1 MLWRGEGH
9 ELIGK
14 VRTMRALA
22 RLLRRDRRGSAR
34 AREWLVSSHTQPK
47 VSQKDSQPIQ
57 LVVGLDFGTSF
68 TKVVIGESRIRYAVP
83 FGPFCNGGNP
93 VFLPSGLSVLA
104 ESDECRLGV
113 EAHGGILHDNL
124 KMPLIERDFS
134 GDVRARAAAFLA
146 LVLRYARGWLLEKH
160 GRVYRGRKIEW
171 FVNVGLPTDSF
182 DDAELTSAY
191 VSIVDAAWRMSIQ
204 PGAIS
209 LSCAKDQP
217 TTNPAEAGEL
227 PEEYVERLLPAD
239 RINAF
244 PEFSAQVAGYVRS
257 PRRQDGLHTM
267 VDVGGGTLDVTVFNV
282 HKDSYGDD
290 IFPIFAR
297 RVRPLGTRYLMQ
309 ARRNALR
316 GGGEWSYS
324 PFDALP
330 SDVKFGQAHD
340 VSSDDLKELDRPF
353 RKSAHTTVAG
363 ALKYTKEY
371 RYPSAPHWDSTKRG
385 YGTGMPSFFCGGG
398 ASADFY
404 ETLLKG
410 FEVLQ
415 PPYKLS
421 QSILPIPDDLNVPRT
436 ARKSNA
442 RLAVAYGLSFDPYD
456 IGRIIRMSEIADV
469 NPDPT
474 PPNYRDRYVGKELT

>member
-1 MLWRGEGH
+1 
-9 ELIGK
+9 
-14 VRTMRALA
+14 MRVLA
-22 RLLRRDRRGSAR
+22 KLLRRGRRGSAR
-34 AREWLVSSHTQPK
+34 AREWLLSSHTQPK
-47 VSQKDSQPIQ
+47 NSQKESQPIQ

-93 VFLPSGLSVLA
+93 LFLPSGLCVVADSG
-104 ESDECRLGV
+104 ECRLGV
-113 EAHGGILHDNL
+113 DADGAILHDNL

-134 GDVRARAAAFLA
+134 GDVRARAAAFLS

-171 FVNVGLPTDSF
+171 FINVGLPTDSF

-191 VSIVDAAWRMSIQ
+191 VGIVHAAWRMSIQ
-204 PGAIS
+204 PGAVS
-209 LSCAKDQP
+209 LSRARDQLA
-217 TTNPAEAGEL
+217 TSPADTGEF
-227 PEEYVERLLPAD
+227 PEEHVERLLPAD

-282 HKDSYGDD
+282 HKDSAGDD

-297 RVRPLGTRYLMQ
+297 HVRPLGTRYLMQ
-309 ARRNALR
+309 ARRNALGR
-316 GGGEWSYS
+316 RGEWSYS
-324 PFDALP
+324 PFDELP
-330 SDVKFGQAHD
+330 SDAKLARAHN
-340 VSSDDLKELDRPF
+340 VSMEKLEELDRPF
-353 RKSAHTTVAG
+353 RKRARTTVAD
-363 ALKYTKEY
+363 ALKYTKEQ
-371 RYPSAPHWDSTKRG
+371 RYPTAPHWDSTKRE
-385 YGTGMPSFFCGGG
+385 YGVGMPSFFCGGG

-404 ETLLKG
+404 GSLLNS
-410 FEVLQ
+410 FEMLQ

-421 QSILPIPDDLNVPRT
+421 QSILPVPEDLDVGRT

-442 RLAVAYGLSFDPYD
+442 RLAVAYGLSFDPFD
-456 IGRIIRMSEIADV
+456 IGRIIRMSEIEDDH
-469 NPDPT
+469 PDT
-474 PPNYRDRYVGKELT
+474 TTSSYRDRYVGQELT